1 MKLSRKSPERGQI
14 LPYYPFGIAILN
26 SIVKPDKCGN
36 KVLASTAY
44 RSYPAASFEAWTG
57 SLAKSLLAKYFTGN
71 F

>member
-44 RSYPAASFEAWTG
+44 RSYPAASFEA
-57 SLAKSLLAKYFTGN
+57 
-71 F
+71 